1 MTCIETCHLPKDRIP
16 GIGITP
22 ALVAKILASCFVSF
36 KPMGPKL
43 GPAGKIDWL
52 SMQILG

>member
-1 MTCIETCHLPKDRIP
+1 M
-16 GIGITP
+16 GITP

-52 SMQILG
+52 SMQMLGLVGMGSGTSPL

>member
-1 MTCIETCHLPKDRIP
+1 MTCIEACNHLKDCIP

-52 SMQILG
+52 SMRMLG